1 MIEVIGLSNSIVI
14 SDQCLK
20 TSNINLLGI
29 EKVSSGR
36 VTVKIVGDVGAIT
49 SAIQSVE
56 NMDSVI
62 SSSIIPSLDNEVF
75 EMFKKDDNNIFKNK
89 KIKNLNIELE
99 TNDILENLKENNVSD
114 VELEPLQSVSSLENI
129 EEDTQNNNV
138 KEDILQNQIKV
149 EDENILQ
156 INNDG
161 LEQKNVKQLREILLK
176 NAKLPYKEVKKMRKD
191 ELIKNIRNNLKGE

>member
-99 TNDILENLKENNVSD
+99 TNDNLENLKENNVSD

-156 INNDG
+156 SNNDG

>member
-99 TNDILENLKENNVSD
+99 TNDNLENLKENNVSD
-114 VELEPLQSVSSLENI
+114 VEVEPLQSVSSLENI

-138 KEDILQNQIKV
+138 KEDILQNQIKI
-149 EDENILQ
+149 EGESILQ
-156 INNDG
+156 SNNDG

>member
-36 VTVKIVGDVGAIT
+36 VTVKIVCDVGAIT

-99 TNDILENLKENNVSD
+99 TNDNLENLKENNVSD

-156 INNDG
+156 SNNDG

>member
-75 EMFKKDDNNIFKNK
+75 EMFEKDDNNIFKNK

-99 TNDILENLKENNVSD
+99 TNDNLENLKENNVSD

-156 INNDG
+156 SNNDG